1 MKQLK
6 IVTVIGAR
14 PQIIKAAALSRAIR
28 NNFSKSIQEIIVHTG
43 QHYDDNMSEV
53 FFRELE
59 IPAPAFNL
67 EVGSASHAL
76 QTAQMIEK
84 LEPLLLHEKPDVLV
98 VYGDTNSTLAAAIT
112 AAKLHIPIAHI
123 EAGLRSFNK
132 LMPEELN
139 RILSDHCS
147 SLLFAPTTTAIRNL
161 ENEGFSLTNN
171 APFTADNPGIF
182 HCGDIMYDNSVFFAE
197 KAMQLK
203 ANFLESKQLVVGNYI
218 LCTIH
223 RDTNTDNLERLQAI
237 FKALLHIVKED
248 NKRIYL
254 PLHPRTSKLLRQNL
268 GERLHKELI
277 SEKNII
283 IDAPASFLE
292 MIMLEKNASLIIT
305 DSGGV
310 QKEAYFF
317 EKPSIILRA
326 QTEWVEIVEQDAA
339 ILADADSDKIIAAKA
354 YFDQQPPTRFPP
366 IFGDGNAAVFIAE
379 QLLKIRNTTA

>member
-1 MKQLK
+1 MKPLK
-6 IVTVIGAR
+6 VLTVIGAR
-14 PQIIKAAALSRAIR
+14 PQIIKAAALSRAVR
-28 NNFSKSIQEIIVHTG
+28 NHFSKSIQEIIVHTG

-59 IPAPAFNL
+59 IPAPAYNL
-67 EVGSASHAL
+67 EVGSASHAR
-76 QTAQMIEK
+76 QTAHIIEK
-84 LEPLLLHEKPDVLV
+84 LEPLLLQEKPDVLV

-132 LMPEELN
+132 QMPEELN
-139 RILSDHCS
+139 RILCDHCS
-147 SLLFAPTTTAIRNL
+147 SLLFAPTITAIRNL
-161 ENEGFSLTNN
+161 ENEGFSLINN
-171 APFTADNPGIF
+171 DPYTADNPGIF
-182 HCGDIMYDNSVFFAE
+182 HCGDIMYDNSMYFAE

-203 ANFLESKQLVVGNYI
+203 ADFLESKNLEAGNYI

-223 RDTNTDNLERLQAI
+223 RDSNTDNPARLQSI
-237 FKALLHIVKED
+237 FNALLHIAKED
-248 NKRIYL
+248 NEIFYL

-268 GERLHKELI
+268 GEELYKKLI
-277 SEKNII
+277 SKKNII

-292 MIMLEKNASLIIT
+292 MILLEKHACLIIT
-305 DSGGV
+305 DSGGL

-326 QTEWVEIVEQDAA
+326 QTEWVEIVEQAAA
-339 ILADADSDKIIAAKA
+339 ILADADFDKIIAAKA
-354 YFDQQPPTRFPP
+354 YFDQQPPIKFPP

-379 QLLKIRNTTA
+379 QLLKIRDSTV